1 MERELSSRDE
11 SEPMEIELADIA
23 AILQMN
29 ASLALVPAPRPPR
42 QNSGVRGKS
51 RRCSCGECRSCADNA
66 RWEAVFQQKFA
77 DPHYYSLREPRQGS
91 SLNGF

>member
-1 MERELSSRDE
+1 MERELSSRDA
-11 SEPMEIELADIA
+11 SEPLEIELADIT

-29 ASLALVPAPRPPR
+29 ANLALVPTARAPR
-42 QNSGVRGKS
+42 QNSGARGRS
-51 RRCSCGECRSCADNA
+51 RRCSCCKCRVCADNA

>member
-11 SEPMEIELADIA
+11 SEPLEIELADIA

-29 ASLALVPAPRPPR
+29 ASLAVVPVARTPR
-42 QNSGVRGKS
+42 QNIGARGKS
-51 RRCSCGECRSCADNA
+51 RRCSCGRCRSCTDNA

>member
-1 MERELSSRDE
+1 MERELTSRDT
-11 SEPMEIELADIA
+11 SGPMEIELADIA

-29 ASLALVPAPRPPR
+29 AILAAVPAAKAPR
-42 QNSGVRGKS
+42 QNHGARGKS
-51 RRCSCGECRSCADNA
+51 RRCSCGKCRCCADNA

-77 DPHYYSLREPRQGS
+77 DPYYYSLREPRQGS